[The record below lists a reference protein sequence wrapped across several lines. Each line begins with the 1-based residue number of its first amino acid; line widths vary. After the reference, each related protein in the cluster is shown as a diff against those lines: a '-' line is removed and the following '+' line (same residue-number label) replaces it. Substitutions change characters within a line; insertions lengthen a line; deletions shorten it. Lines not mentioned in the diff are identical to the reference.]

1 MPSANL
7 LALLDDIASILDDV
21 ALLTKVTAKKTVG
34 VLGDDLALNAE
45 QVSGVR
51 AERELPVVWAVAKG
65 SLVNK
70 AILVPAALLISAVA
84 PWAIVPLLM
93 VGGGYLCF
101 EGFEKV
107 LHTLSRHKHHETAA
121 HPSALGLVAP
131 MLAQADLRRLES
143 EKVRGAVRTDF
154 VLSAEIVTISL
165 GSVASVPFA
174 ARVLVLSAIGILMT
188 VVVYGF
194 VAIIVKTDDLGIALC
209 RRKEQSRLAAGLG
222 QAILWVA
229 PRLMRSLTVVGTVAM
244 FLVGG
249 GIIVHGLAPLQPLV
263 HGLQTAAHPFS
274 GIIGSI
280 AAGLVGVIAGS
291 LIFSAVLVGKKI
303 IARR

>member
-1 MPSANL
+1 MPTANL

-21 ALLTKVTAKKTVG
+21 ALLTKVAAKKTAG

-51 AERELPVVWAVAKG
+51 VDRELPVVWAVAKG

-70 AILVPAALLISAVA
+70 AILIPVALLISAVA

-93 VGGGYLCF
+93 VGGSYLCF

-107 LHTLSRHKHHETAA
+107 LHSLFHPKHPAA
-121 HPSALGLVAP
+121 AAP
-131 MLAQADLRRLES
+131 ILDPATPILNQTDLRRVEA
-143 EKVRGAVRTDF
+143 EKIRGAVRTDF

-165 GSVASVPFA
+165 GSVAAAPFLT
-174 ARVLVLSAIGILMT
+174 RVLVLSTLGILMT
-188 VVVYGF
+188 GGVYGF
-194 VAIIVKTDDLGIALC
+194 VAMIVKMDDLGIYLYQQKK
-209 RRKEQSRLAAGLG
+209 RSRLGAGLG

-229 PRLMRSLTVVGTVAM
+229 PRMMKSLSVVGTVAM

-249 GIIVHGLAPLQPLV
+249 GIIVHGFATLEHLI
-263 HGLQTAAHPFS
+263 HGWTTAAHYFG
-274 GIIGSI
+274 GIVSSLAG
-280 AAGLVGVIAGS
+280 GLVGVVAGG
-291 LIFSAVLVGKKI
+291 LVFAMVLVGKKL
-303 IARR
+303 ARRR